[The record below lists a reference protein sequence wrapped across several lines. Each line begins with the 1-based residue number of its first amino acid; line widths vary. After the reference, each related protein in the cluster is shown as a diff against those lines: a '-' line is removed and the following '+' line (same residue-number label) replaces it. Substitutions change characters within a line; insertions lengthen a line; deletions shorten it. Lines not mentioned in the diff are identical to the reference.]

1 MCRPIVN
8 QESAIVRSP
17 TILILASLPIAFLF
31 GCRQSAVP
39 KGNNSGAVDLK
50 IVASH
55 LGSESLWLLWKVT
68 ITGDGKVVKEV
79 FVEHD
84 GQWRKTETKLSQEDL
99 AEIMAK
105 VRNAE
110 FDSLRNHYLSGGSD
124 ISRMTI
130 AITHNK
136 KTKQVS
142 VEDPSLPATHKDV
155 KRFLRV
161 WSEILRKVPLPN
173 EAEKPELYEHEP
185 SIPGRPASD
194 HQAT

>member
-1 MCRPIVN
+1 MPLN
-8 QESAIVRSP
+8 QESAIVRST
-17 TILILASLPIAFLF
+17 TILILASMPFAFLV
-31 GCRQSAVP
+31 GCRQRAVP
-39 KGNNSGAVDLK
+39 ANTNSRGVNLK

-68 ITGDGKVVKEV
+68 ITGDGTVVKEV
-79 FVEHD
+79 FDEHD

-105 VRNAE
+105 VKEAE
-110 FDSLRNHYLSGGSD
+110 FDILRNSYISGGSD
-124 ISRMTI
+124 ISRLTV
-130 AITHNK
+130 AITENK

-142 VEDPSLPATHKDV
+142 IGDPSSPGTHNDV

-161 WSEILRKVPLPN
+161 WSEILRKVPSPN
-173 EAEKPELYEHEP
+173 ADEKPELYEPGP

-194 HQAT
+194 EQAK